1 MPFFKS
7 EPFATVESMEELFA
21 IAAAM
26 EQEAIDGYLALAE
39 RMRRESSPD
48 LAEVFEQLAQEE
60 RGHLGHVSRWS
71 TQATGRAPDPSAI
84 RGVPEP
90 TFDDEGAATI
100 APELLS
106 AYRAFS
112 TAVRNEERAFAFWSY
127 VAAHA
132 PSRELRETA
141 EQMAHEELGHVA
153 TLRRERRRA
162 FHAQRAAPAADDWTL
177 PALEERLAALLDAAR
192 EDDAALDACAR
203 QARERAAALTDAPL
217 GDTPLLRHVTREAA
231 ARLHPAAE
239 LLLECYLDLGERV
252 TSQAGRD
259 RAQTYAA
266 QMLACLSAVRSDAG

>member
-1 MPFFKS
+1 MPHLKT
-7 EPFATVESMEELFA
+7 EPFASVESMEELFA

-26 EQEAIDGYLALAE
+26 EQEAIDGYLALAQ
-39 RMRRESSPD
+39 RMRRENSPD

-60 RGHLGHVSRWS
+60 SGHLVHVSRWS
-71 TQATGRAPDPSAI
+71 AQATGKAPDPSAI
-84 RGVPEP
+84 RGSPEP

-112 TAVRNEERAFAFWSY
+112 TAVRNEERAFSFWTY
-127 VAAHA
+127 VAAHS

-141 EQMAHEELGHVA
+141 EQMAREELGHVA

-162 FHAQRAAPAADDWTL
+162 FHARRAAPAADDWTL
-177 PALEERLAALLDAAR
+177 PALEERLAALLDTAGDGEATLG
-192 EDDAALDACAR
+192 ALAL
-203 QARERAAALTDAPL
+203 QARERASALIDAPL

-231 ARLHPAAE
+231 SRLHPAAE
-239 LLLECYLDLGERV
+239 LLLECYLDLGERLP
-252 TSQAGRD
+252 SEAGRE

-266 QMLACLSAVRSDAG
+266 EMLACLAAVRSGPA